1 MGMLEQVRCPRIDP
15 ERVFLVQRV
24 QIEPLAGHQVTV
36 LQMTTLGQHSRLP
49 CPGQPRDSNAGYSR
63 SSRKV
68 SADDTAA
75 RRANDNDT
83 LRRAWLRRERGH
95 ATAVHSTAGPLGD
108 CCHSDPYTSLTYT
121 SFMAM
126 TTIRVETELRD
137 RLAAQAAANGRSLGA
152 ELRAMMDEMMWQGI
166 EAGYR
171 RLAASR
177 EEMAAYQAEAAEWTS
192 TGLGHLASTAAG
204 EYPEYNS

>member
-1 MGMLEQVRCPRIDP
+1 
-15 ERVFLVQRV
+15 
-24 QIEPLAGHQVTV
+24 
-36 LQMTTLGQHSRLP
+36 MTGSLGA
-49 CPGQPRDSNAGYSR
+49 CCYG
-63 SSRKV
+63 
-68 SADDTAA
+68 
-75 RRANDNDT
+75 
-83 LRRAWLRRERGH
+83 
-95 ATAVHSTAGPLGD
+95 ST
-108 CCHSDPYTSLTYT
+108 YTSLTYT
-121 SFMAM
+121 LFMAM

-177 EEMAAYQAEAAEWTS
+177 EDMAAYQAEAAEWTAAA
-192 TGLGHLASTAAG
+192 LGDLASTAAG